1 MQTLVFKGY
10 KEEILNNLL
19 QYIAQLLPTAVNDF
33 EIIEFVSL
41 EIFSFWEEK
50 SVPVQSVTLQFN
62 NSNIIFNFY
71 LANFNDDN
79 FELRKSFLN
88 FMNNSG
94 LTWIINDCSFTSSN
108 TIIVKYSL
116 TYIDESM
123 SAKRFYM
130 IKDYWKTQI
139 MFATK

>member
-1 MQTLVFKGY
+1 MQNIVFKGY

-19 QYIAQLLPTAVNDF
+19 QYIAQLQPTAVNDF
-33 EIIEFVSL
+33 EIIEFLSL

-50 SVPVQSVTLQFN
+50 GVPVQSVTLQFN
-62 NSNIIFNFY
+62 NSNIIFDFN

-108 TIIVKYSL
+108 TLIVKYSL

>member
-1 MQTLVFKGY
+1 MQTLVFIGY

-19 QYIAQLLPTAVNDF
+19 QYIAQLQPTAVNDF
-33 EIIEFVSL
+33 EIIEFLSL

-50 SVPVQSVTLQFN
+50 GVPVQSVTLQFN
-62 NSNIIFNFY
+62 NSNIIFNFN

-108 TIIVKYSL
+108 TLIVKYSL